1 MADGV
6 VVGSAL
12 VRLVEE
18 GAELARIEEFARSLA
33 NGMAKGAVYK
43 G

>member
-12 VRLVEE
+12 ID
-18 GAELARIEEFARSLA
+18 RIERAPNPEA
-33 NGMAKGAVYK
+33 AVDAAAAFVSELK
-43 G
+43 SQLR